1 MKLQIKSN
9 VRDTNQITWQ
19 KLYRVIGR
27 PYYLHEYYLLE
38 MPPPPF
44 LEIIWLLQH
53 AFFFLLVG
61 IIIF

>member
-1 MKLQIKSN
+1 
-9 VRDTNQITWQ
+9 
-19 KLYRVIGR
+19 
-27 PYYLHEYYLLE
+27 

-61 IIIF
+61 IIIFWNK